1 MLTTLTGENYP
12 LTILDDE
19 TDTSLKKQIS
29 NITGVKPIHQEL
41 ILLEADHHYLLIQK
55 VPDPITLTI
64 YLLDG
69 SEIILRDFDRS
80 ESYDTLLTVIC
91 MEYRIHYGYILDVY
105 RLHLYHPEKLK
116 ITQTSQ
122 LVQGDPLYLVLET
135 I

>member
-41 ILLEADHHYLLIQK
+41 VLLEADHHYLLIQK

-69 SEIILRDFDRS
+69 SEIILTDFDRS
-80 ESYDTLLTVIC
+80 ESYDTLLTTHFTI
-91 MEYRIHYGYILDVY
+91 I
-105 RLHLYHPEKLK
+105 
-116 ITQTSQ
+116 TSQ
-122 LVQGDPLYLVLET
+122 FINT